1 MNALGTA
8 IWAYGIAPLLHALF
22 CCRGR
27 AIFSHLFAFCGIP
40 ACCRRASSDSY
51 STIIPPPCRKHRK
64 HSTVP
69 HSAVNPRNKQQSKYA
84 PITARQRRHADG
96 VGSRQH
102 VVEHIYRSLCP
113 QSERINR
120 HMLGLRKHC
129 WWCDARR
136 VCLYTVLFS
145 PSFLFLP
152 YMRRPGCFGGPW
164 SAWHL
169 QLTTYEVCT
178 ENCGPLCAI
187 QSFAF
192 GSIVLVSERSGR
204 QKPPAERSALDSR
217 ILRST

>member
-1 MNALGTA
+1 VNALGTA

-120 HMLGLRKHC
+120 HMLGLRKHGGVMREGFAC
-129 WWCDARR
+129 TLFFSLRPFYFFHTCGVR
-136 VCLYTVLFS
+136 VVLGGHGALGICNSPRTKFAPKTVDLSVRFS
-145 PSFLFLP
+145 HSHLVQLFL
-152 YMRRPGCFGGPW
+152 
-164 SAWHL
+164 
-169 QLTTYEVCT
+169 
-178 ENCGPLCAI
+178 
-187 QSFAF
+187 
-192 GSIVLVSERSGR
+192 
-204 QKPPAERSALDSR
+204 
-217 ILRST
+217 